1 MAKNNLALNHS
12 SFTLHHS
19 QIMSRALYTAATGM
33 QAQQQQ
39 VDNIA
44 NNLANASTVGFK
56 RSRLEFQDILYQN
69 LRTPGAAANSQTQTP
84 VGLQI
89 GLGARAISSERIF
102 LQGDFQQTENPLDMV
117 IEGSGFFQVRQP
129 DGELAY
135 TRAGSFHLSA
145 DGQVVTATGETLEP
159 AITIPR
165 EATSISIGTDG
176 TVSVSLPGQTGSQTV
191 GQIQLASFAN
201 PAGMES
207 IGRNLFRETAASGQ
221 PTVGAPASQGLGRI
235 NQGFIE
241 GSNVNVVEE
250 LVQMISAQ
258 RAYET
263 NSKVIS
269 AADRMLGTINQ
280 AVS

>member
-1 MAKNNLALNHS
+1 
-12 SFTLHHS
+12 
-19 QIMSRALYTAATGM
+19 MSRALFTAATGM
-33 QAQQQQ
+33 QTQQQQ

-69 LRTPGAAANSQTQTP
+69 LRTPGAAANSQNATP

-89 GLGARAISSERIF
+89 GLGARAIASERIF
-102 LQGDFQQTENPLDMV
+102 LQGDFQQTQNPLDMV

-129 DGELAY
+129 SGELAY

-145 DGQVVTATGETLEP
+145 EGQVVTATGEALEP

-165 EATSISIGTDG
+165 EATSINIGNDG
-176 TVSVSLPGQTGSQTV
+176 TVSCTIPGNANAQTV
-191 GQIQLASFAN
+191 GQIQLATFAN
-201 PAGMES
+201 PAGMEAL
-207 IGRNLFRETAASGQ
+207 GRNLFRETAASGQ
-221 PTVGAPASQGLGRI
+221 PTSGAPAANGLGRI

-263 NSKVIS
+263 NSKVIT

-280 AVS
+280 AIG

>member
-1 MAKNNLALNHS
+1 
-12 SFTLHHS
+12 
-19 QIMSRALYTAATGM
+19 MSRALYTAATGM
-33 QAQQQQ
+33 QAQQQNL
-39 VDNIA
+39 DNIA

-56 RSRLEFQDILYQN
+56 RARLEFQDLLYQN
-69 LRTPGAAANSQTQTP
+69 LRTPGAAANSSTALP

-89 GLGARAISSERIF
+89 GLGTRAISSERIF
-102 LQGDFQQTENPLDMV
+102 LQGDFRQTENPLDMV
-117 IEGSGFFQVRQP
+117 IEGNGFFQVRLASG
-129 DGELAY
+129 DMAY
-135 TRAGSFHLSA
+135 TRAGSFHMNA
-145 DGQVVTATGETLEP
+145 EGQMVTATGEPLEP

-165 EATSISIGTDG
+165 EATSITIGTDG
-176 TVSVSLPGQTGSQTV
+176 TVSVTIPGQTNAQNV

-201 PAGMES
+201 PAGLES
-207 IGRNLFRETAASGQ
+207 LGRNLFRETAASGQ
-221 PTVGAPASQGLGRI
+221 ATVGSPDANGLGRI

-250 LVQMISAQ
+250 LVSMISAQ